1 MGLSITQRGRRLN
14 MDYTRQSLINST
26 IRRIVELHE
35 TCYNLISDIDLGCS
49 NKYDRDRTLQKI
61 ESLKSTMFPLNA
73 EIEALKDFLAED

>member
-1 MGLSITQRGRRLN
+1 

-35 TCYNLISDIDLGCS
+35 SCYSLISDIDLCCS
-49 NKYDRDRTLQKI
+49 NVYDRDHTLKKVEHL
-61 ESLKSTMFPLNA
+61 ESIMFPLNA